1 MSINEEIEDVE
12 KYNEKFCEVLYSS
25 AEMVI
30 GKSNGKIRKKSV
42 PWWTELCNK
51 AIKDRNKAFKKV
63 KRTFIF
69 DDLILYKKA
78 QANVRRVIRDAKKNY
93 WRNYCNSIGDEV
105 DISEVWGMIR
115 KMGGFKRNFGI
126 PVLNNG
132 ERIAVTNADKAEML
146 AEVFVKV
153 HSNNNISEEMKINRE
168 QGIKEHPNIRI
179 EKRPS
184 NEHLDVEF
192 SLNELKRAVGRV
204 KKNFTRKG

>member
-1 MSINEEIEDVE
+1 M
-12 KYNEKFCEVLYSS
+12 CEVLYST
-25 AEMVI
+25 AEEVI
-30 GKSNGKIRKKSV
+30 GKSKGEIRKKSV

-51 AIKDRNKAFKKV
+51 AIQARNKAFKKV
-63 KRTFIF
+63 GKTFIF
-69 DDLILYKKA
+69 DDFILYKKA

-93 WRNYCNSIGDEV
+93 WRNYCNSIGEEV
-105 DISEVWGMIR
+105 NVSEVWGMLR
-115 KMGGFKRNFGI
+115 KMGGFKRHFGM
-126 PVLNNG
+126 PVSNNG

-168 QGIKEHPNIRI
+168 KGIKEHPNIRI

-184 NEHLDVEF
+184 NVHLDVEF

-204 KKNFTRKG
+204 KKKLRQERKRYVI